1 MPLSLCFQAKRYA
14 KPISPT
20 QRVQRNHRV
29 VVVIS
34 SVIHRL
40 YKPLSMTTQ
49 TVQSAKKSASGLVGT
64 RQHQASQVHSPVRVG
79 QSEENR
85 NKENQDKKK
94 LWMAALK
101 PPMYCVAIAPICA
114 GSAVAY
120 QRTGQFQLCPF
131 LLFVTSAILLL
142 IWENLSND
150 VFDATTGID
159 ENKHHSLVNLTRN
172 RRLIFWLSNLSL
184 LLGVAGVF
192 LISIWQKDPTVLA
205 LVLACCV
212 LGYLYQ
218 GPPFRLGYKGLGEI
232 LCFFS
237 FGPLAVGA
245 AYYAQTQS
253 WQGAWLARASLL
265 PTAFVL
271 GMTTTLVLFCSH
283 FHQVEDDLKAG
294 KKSPVARLGTKRS
307 AQLLP
312 WLCGSVFV
320 ISGVAVAQ
328 SALPFSSVLLFASL
342 PVAFKLCQ
350 HVLTFHDQ
358 PARVSNAKF
367 LAIHFHFW
375 SGLLLM
381 AGLLLPATLAP

>member
-1 MPLSLCFQAKRYA
+1 
-14 KPISPT
+14 
-20 QRVQRNHRV
+20 
-29 VVVIS
+29 
-34 SVIHRL
+34 
-40 YKPLSMTTQ
+40 MTTQ
-49 TVQSAKKSASGLVGT
+49 TVKPTQSSANSIAGA
-64 RQHQASQVHSPVRVG
+64 RQRQTGQPIPLQADS
-79 QSEENR
+79 NR
-85 NKENQDKKK
+85 DRKK

-120 QRTGQFQLCPF
+120 QQTGQFQPGLFF
-131 LLFVTSAILLL
+131 LFIAAAVLLL
-142 IWENLSND
+142 VWENLSND

-192 LISIWQKDPTVLA
+192 LIAIWQKDPTVLA
-205 LVLACCV
+205 LVLACCA

-218 GPPFRLGYKGLGEI
+218 GPPFRLGYQGLGEI

-253 WQGAWLARASLL
+253 WQNAWLLSSPLL
-265 PTAFVL
+265 PTTLIV
-271 GMTTTLVLFCSH
+271 GITTTLVLFCSH
-283 FHQVEDDLKAG
+283 FHQTEDDLKAG
-294 KKSPVARLGTKRS
+294 KRSPIVRLGTQKA

-312 WLCGSVFV
+312 WICGSVFAIATLSIV
-320 ISGVAVAQ
+320 QKAFPISTILIG
-328 SALPFSSVLLFASL
+328 ASL
-342 PVAFKLCQ
+342 PVAIKLCH

-358 PARVSNAKF
+358 PTRVSNAKF

-375 SGLLLM
+375 SGLLLI
-381 AGLLLPATLAP
+381 AGLLSPAIFAS